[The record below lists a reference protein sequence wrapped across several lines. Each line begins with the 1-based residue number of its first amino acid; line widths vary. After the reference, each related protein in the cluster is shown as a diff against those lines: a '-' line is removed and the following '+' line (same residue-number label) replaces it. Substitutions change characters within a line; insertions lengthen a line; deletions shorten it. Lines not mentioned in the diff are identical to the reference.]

1 MLTIR
6 CTRVVLTRLHL
17 TGRLPEP
24 PRSTGAL
31 GDWYL
36 HLVRFGS
43 KQFALA
49 TSERSLLTVLLP
61 ARELRT
67 RLVPNLRA
75 SVCTL
80 LEMLSLPHA
89 TIQCEIAAMEPVA
102 FGRAT
107 NRRVLGSMN
116 DLAFQ
121 ASVHLAHD
129 GHDLLA
135 LSSRLART
143 PMSAIGPKPGAL
155 GFPDQV
161 ACALLG
167 MHDVSVKRPQ

>member
-6 CTRVVLTRLHL
+6 CTRVLRTRLCL
-17 TGRLPEP
+17 SGELPEP
-24 PRSTGAL
+24 PSSTGAL
-31 GDWYL
+31 GDWHL
-36 HLVRFGS
+36 HLVRLGS

-67 RLVPNLRA
+67 RLLPNLRA
-75 SVCTL
+75 SVSTL
-80 LEMLSLPHA
+80 LETLSLPHA

-121 ASVHLAHD
+121 AGVHLAHD

-135 LSSRLART
+135 LSRRLART
-143 PMSAIGPKPGAL
+143 PMSAIGPRPGTL
-155 GFPDQV
+155 GFPDQI

-167 MHDVSVKRPQ
+167 VDAA

>member
-6 CTRVVLTRLHL
+6 CTRVVRARLSL
-17 TGRLPEP
+17 SSELAEP

-31 GDWYL
+31 GDWFV
-36 HLVRFGS
+36 HLVHFGS

-49 TSERSLLTVLLP
+49 SSERSLLTVLLP

-67 RLVPNLRA
+67 SLVSNLRA
-75 SVCTL
+75 SVSTL
-80 LEMLSLPHA
+80 LAMLAVPHA
-89 TIQCEIAAMEPVA
+89 TIVREIATMESTA

-121 ASVHLAHD
+121 ASVYLAHD

-135 LSSRLART
+135 ISRRLART
-143 PMSAIGPKPGAL
+143 PMSAIGPKPGTL

-167 MHDVSVKRPQ
+167 AHAV